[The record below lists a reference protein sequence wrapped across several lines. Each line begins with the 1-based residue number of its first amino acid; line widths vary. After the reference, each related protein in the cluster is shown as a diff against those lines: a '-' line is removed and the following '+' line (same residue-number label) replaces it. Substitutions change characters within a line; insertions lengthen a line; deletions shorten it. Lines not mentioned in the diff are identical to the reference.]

1 MKRPDDKTVRMLE
14 RELDKLVEE
23 VNKDASL
30 AEQILVTMLI
40 QDLTQRVVGL
50 PNSLRR
56 RAFEILYRYFA
67 MIEGLEKK

>member
-1 MKRPDDKTVRMLE
+1 MKRPDDETVRMLE

-23 VNKDASL
+23 VNKDASI

-40 QDLTQRVVGL
+40 QDLTHRVVGL